1 MTETPK
7 RRTASRRAMDPE
19 PGRPRRKPVVRLA
32 PDDFDGAFDD
42 QPSPYAAA
50 A

>member
-1 MTETPK
+1 
-7 RRTASRRAMDPE
+7 MDPQAA
-19 PGRPRRKPVVRLA
+19 PRRKPVVRLA
-32 PDDFDGAFDD
+32 PVDFDGAFDD

>member
-19 PGRPRRKPVVRLA
+19 PKPRRKPMVRLA
-32 PDDFDGAFDD
+32 QDDFDGAFDD
-42 QPSPYAAA
+42 TPSPYAAA

>member
-1 MTETPK
+1 
-7 RRTASRRAMDPE
+7 MDPE
-19 PGRPRRKPVVRLA
+19 PRRKPAVRLA
-32 PDDFDGAFDD
+32 PDDHDGAFDG